1 MMIAF
6 NFPDDN
12 EFAVEK
18 QVDKSEVNPLFADSF
33 EDASIFPFTIKN
45 QATHYGTKEAGSG
58 ATVVTRKFNS
68 FDSGS
73 PELTKGSSDITFER
87 LESIPDQS
95 DQNGVAHWYA
105 PVEDTTG
112 EHKNSRFGIIPY
124 QSDGPLVTSAAN
136 KYLDFKL
143 YYDYDDT
150 PTAKCIYL
158 ELEDASRK
166 KIGDLLSGKLYGN
179 TILKEKTWNTLTVDL
194 SKLSGAPDFNYSQI
208 KSIKFNYSY
217 PRDIYLDD
225 FVFRSGVQV
234 TQHIGFE
241 VDQSQIPDYGSATS
255 GKLEKPEGAVY
266 SLSDSSNTDTGVIGE
281 NRTFVLADG
290 QTATFRNQFRR
301 GSYIS
306 VKEEIDSSAFE
317 TSWSLYENGHIVDK
331 VTKTENITTV
341 EIPSEQKVSNVPGT
355 QIKDGRK
362 EVCTDENKNQGYTS
376 THFAKEEGEE
386 TENAIVFRSYD
397 NPDNETGVTKLKA
410 VFVNKVKVGSLTIRK
425 EKTKDSNDLTGT
437 YRFQIKFTNVAGM
450 SLEKGD
456 SITTDWISLKQGE
469 SYTIS
474 GIPIGTDYE
483 ITEEKPTDGS
493 FLKKVLINDTEA
505 SLNVEKGSVNGTITT
520 GTADT
525 VVRVILHKFLP

>member
-1 MMIAF
+1 M
-6 NFPDDN
+6 
-12 EFAVEK
+12 
-18 QVDKSEVNPLFADSF
+18 
-33 EDASIFPFTIKN
+33 FPFTIQN
-45 QATHYGTKEAGSG
+45 QATHYGEKAAGSG
-58 ATVVTRKFNS
+58 ATAEKKKTFNS
-68 FDSGS
+68 FDSSS

-105 PVEDTTG
+105 PLEDTTG

-150 PTAKCIYL
+150 PTAKCVYL
-158 ELEDASRK
+158 ELEDASGK

-179 TILKEKTWNTLTVDL
+179 TILKEKAWNTLTVDL

-266 SLSDSSNTDTGVIGE
+266 SLSDSSNTDTGVIGK
-281 NRTFVLADG
+281 NGTFVLADG

-306 VKEEIDSSAFE
+306 VKEEIDSPAFD

-331 VTKTENITTV
+331 VTKTGSTNKVTI
-341 EIPSEQKVSNVPGT
+341 ISGQKVSNVPGT

-362 EVCTDENKNQGYTS
+362 RGMDE
-376 THFAKEEGEE
+376 
-386 TENAIVFRSYD
+386 
-397 NPDNETGVTKLKA
+397 
-410 VFVNKVKVGSLTIRK
+410 
-425 EKTKDSNDLTGT
+425 
-437 YRFQIKFTNVAGM
+437 
-450 SLEKGD
+450 
-456 SITTDWISLKQGE
+456 
-469 SYTIS
+469 
-474 GIPIGTDYE
+474 
-483 ITEEKPTDGS
+483 
-493 FLKKVLINDTEA
+493 
-505 SLNVEKGSVNGTITT
+505 
-520 GTADT
+520 
-525 VVRVILHKFLP
+525 